1 MVDSYYISIL
11 ITIKGYKLLRSYF
24 KFSPLHFFVLKT
36 SALHFSSVLKSG
48 RGKVIIKLIVF
59 FQPISE
65 NRSWICYW
73 SQQARIRLTEF

>member
-65 NRSWICYW
+65 NRSWICY
-73 SQQARIRLTEF
+73 